1 MEDSRD
7 VTMQIDFNSI
17 VSTVDALP
25 PLSDAAQQIQRIY
38 ADSEEDID
46 ILSLTRAIEA
56 DASLSANILKMVNAP
71 FYGFS
76 KQITS
81 VSQAVTLFGTQ
92 MIYAIVMKYAI
103 SQVVVA
109 NLRPYGI
116 SASRLNVISHLQ
128 SRLAKQWYAHV
139 NLQQSADL
147 ASIALVMESGK
158 LVVSKEI
165 VSQGQIKEFQKGLVK
180 SNTILEHEYATFK
193 SSSYYVAGLLFEHW
207 NLDPLYAATL
217 KGIDFDYD
225 YDHPYYLNYVE
236 ALDIIRTA
244 INIKEVL
251 TSSSITAA
259 CTIVEESNMV
269 VEDFLHVIKQI
280 KKSLKAK

>member
-7 VTMQIDFNSI
+7 VKIQIDFKSI
-17 VSTVDALP
+17 VATVDALP
-25 PLSDAAQQIQRIY
+25 PLSDAAQQIQKIY
-38 ADSEEDID
+38 ANGDDEID
-46 ILSLTRAIEA
+46 ILSLTRAIES

-76 KQITS
+76 KQISS

-92 MIYAIVMKYAI
+92 MVYAIVMKYAI

-158 LVVSKEI
+158 LVVAKEI
-165 VSQGQIKEFQKGLVK
+165 VSQGKIKEFQKGLAESK
-180 SNTILEHEYATFK
+180 TILEHEYATFQ
-193 SSSYYVAGLLFEHW
+193 SSSYYVAGLLFERW

-244 INIKEVL
+244 INTKEVL
-251 TSSSITAA
+251 TSSAIKSA
-259 CTIVEESNMV
+259 CELVEESNMV
-269 VEDFLHVIKQI
+269 VEDFLHVVKQI
-280 KKSLKAK
+280 KNSLKAK